1 MKKATI
7 KPATAEQILRA
18 HGISKKREA
27 EVLARYA
34 AAKNLSAHGA
44 SKKPA
49 PGLVRYAAAKK
60 KAAKSGSRA
69 TKHSQHE
76 AEAVTA

>member
-27 EVLARYA
+27 AVLARYA
-34 AAKNLSAHGA
+34 AALKKRA
-44 SKKPA
+44 SKVSTKA
-49 PGLVRYAAAKK
+49 PRRTAEV
-60 KAAKSGSRA
+60 
-69 TKHSQHE
+69 
-76 AEAVTA
+76 EAVTT